1 MSLSPEL
8 LKYLESQAFS
18 QGDMLKRHLAQ
29 RIDLAKESQARY
41 GVEQTESSH
50 AEAMRVTLRAKAA
63 ADVQGG
69 VCEALAMKWIK
80 MKRAEVDQGLK
91 GDQKPSAGSR
101 MQALSDDQ
109 RFGKAIDKHDASKK
123 VHGMSLETL
132 ARSYKMPMG
141 QSRNHQSSVATVA
154 SVITGA
160 AHGCALLSFFC
171 PKYDNGPHAIG
182 LYMSS
187 GKILGAG
194 KHVYLFDPNEGE
206 FRVPEKRFS
215 KFLRDLLFDGYG
227 AADQQLKDFLQW
239 PG

>member
-1 MSLSPEL
+1 L

-123 VHGMSLETL
+123 DHGMSLETL
-132 ARSYKMPMG
+132 ARSHKMPMG
-141 QSRNHQSSVATVA
+141 QSRNHQQRGSRRCDHRRRAWLRAVV
-154 SVITGA
+154 
-160 AHGCALLSFFC
+160 LRC

-182 LYMSS
+182 LYMSTENP
-187 GKILGAG
+187 GHRQA
-194 KHVYLFDPNEGE
+194 
-206 FRVPEKRFS
+206 RVPVRSQRGRIKIPKAF
-215 KFLRDLLFDGYG
+215 FAICFDGHG
-227 AADQQLKDFLQW
+227 AADQQLDFCS
-239 PG
+239 GC